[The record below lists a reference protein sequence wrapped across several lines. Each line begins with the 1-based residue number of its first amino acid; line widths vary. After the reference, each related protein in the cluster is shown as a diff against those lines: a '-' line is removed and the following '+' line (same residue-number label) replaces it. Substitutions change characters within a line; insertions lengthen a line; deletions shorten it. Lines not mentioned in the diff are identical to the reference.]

1 MLRWLIS
8 LLWYF
13 YSVFI
18 ELRHLAYG
26 VIWTITYIWSFLA
39 FLVNWV
45 TFVYAMMAYFTLPTI
60 QSSFLHSNL
69 HHSKMLFWGIAIYYY
84 MMFSFGLFLRRL
96 RYANSFVI
104 QIWFLHNISHFRS
117 LPDFSALFKPKL
129 LFSPDAQCSW
139 CLFFSVLP
147 VMKMSSHVTWEYILM
162 IFAGLRLL
170 CWEVSSNARSLSL
183 PSFLS
188 DVLHHDLLT
197 PSKFQILECFFMIL
211 TNQGYHSKTAIH
223 VNTAFAQCFQIFLK
237 NFFSCCFR
245 QCSHQI
251 VSGYVSD
258 VYRLD

>member
-18 ELRHLAYG
+18 ELRHLADG

-60 QSSFLHSNL
+60 QSSSMHSNL

-84 MMFSFGLFLRRL
+84 IMFSFGLFLRRL

-104 QIWFLHNISHFRS
+104 QIWFLQNISHFSS
-117 LPDFSALFKPKL
+117 LPDFSALFTPKL

-139 CLFFSVLP
+139 CLFFSTACDENEL
-147 VMKMSSHVTWEYILM
+147 SCNLGIYTDD
-162 IFAGLRLL
+162 LRRFEAAMLGG
-170 CWEVSSNARSLSL
+170 
-183 PSFLS
+183 
-188 DVLHHDLLT
+188 
-197 PSKFQILECFFMIL
+197 K
-211 TNQGYHSKTAIH
+211 
-223 VNTAFAQCFQIFLK
+223 
-237 NFFSCCFR
+237 
-245 QCSHQI
+245 
-251 VSGYVSD
+251 
-258 VYRLD
+258 